1 MPLRRIRI
9 DLAYDGTDFAGWQ
22 WQARERTVQAT
33 VEQVLGRLAGDR
45 PVRLRAASRTD
56 SGVHARQQVTDG
68 LIDTRL
74 DDRGLARAL
83 VALLPPDVRP
93 TRVETVPPEFHSMRD
108 ALRKTYRFRIDL
120 SPHGDPLIARYA
132 VHHRGRFDRERVAR
146 ALEQLPG
153 RRDWSGFVDSRC
165 RVRQRVRRLGEAVW
179 LDESSDRGCFVFTAD
194 GFLTYMVRNMVG
206 TLLEIARGT
215 MAVEAI
221 PRILE
226 TGDRRLAAATAPAH
240 GLCLWQVDYPEAS
253 AAGTAVE
260 RPPVRH

>member
-1 MPLRRIRI
+1 MRRIRI

-33 VEQVLGRLAGDR
+33 VEEVLARLAGDR

-56 SGVHARQQVTDG
+56 SGVHARQQVADG

-74 DDRGLARAL
+74 DDPGIARAL
-83 VALLPPDVRP
+83 AALLPPDVRP
-93 TRVETVPPEFHSMRD
+93 TSVETVPAEFNSMRD
-108 ALRKTYRFRIDL
+108 ALRKTYRYRVDL
-120 SPHGDPLIARYA
+120 SRHGDPLLARYA
-132 VHHRGRFDRERVAR
+132 VHHPGRFDRERVAR
-146 ALEQLPG
+146 ALELLPG

-165 RVRQRVRRLGEAVW
+165 RVSQRVRLLGEAAW
-179 LDESSDRGCFVFTAD
+179 LDEPAQGGWFVFSAD

-206 TLLEIARGT
+206 TLLEIARGK
-215 MAVEAI
+215 MPVEAI

-226 TGDRRLAAATAPAH
+226 TGDRRLAAATAPAR
-240 GLCLWQVDYPEAS
+240 GLCLWQIDYPQP
-253 AAGTAVE
+253 GGAVE